1 MATAPIAIPMYE
13 VATAPITIPMYKKG
27 KPGRLLRS
35 PVVIPAG
42 SYIFLK
48 EIERPDG
55 SKRHSR
61 MHLVVTPPEPAA
73 T

>member
-1 MATAPIAIPMYE
+1 MGMATAPIAIPMYE
-13 VATAPITIPMYKKG
+13 KG

-35 PVVIPAG
+35 PVIIPAG
-42 SYIFLK
+42 SRVYLK

>member
-1 MATAPIAIPMYE
+1 MATAPIAIPMYK
-13 VATAPITIPMYKKG
+13 VG

-42 SYIFLK
+42 SRVYLK
-48 EIERPDG
+48 AIERPDG

-61 MHLVVTPPEPAA
+61 LHLVVTPPEPAA

>member
-1 MATAPIAIPMYE
+1 MGMATAPIAIPMYK
-13 VATAPITIPMYKKG
+13 PG
-27 KPGRLLRS
+27 KLGRLLRR
-35 PVVIPAG
+35 PVIIPAG
-42 SYIFLK
+42 SRVYFK
-48 EIERPDG
+48 AIERPDG